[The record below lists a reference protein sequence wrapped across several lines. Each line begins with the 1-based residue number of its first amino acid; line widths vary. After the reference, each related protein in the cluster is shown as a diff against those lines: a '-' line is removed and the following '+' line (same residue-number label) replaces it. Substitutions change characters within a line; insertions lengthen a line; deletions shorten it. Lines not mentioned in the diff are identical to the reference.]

1 MPVDIEQLV
10 QQSLPSML
18 EGLKDEI
25 KTALIRKI
33 EWDTTNQISKTVS
46 EWVTENVIPEIVKE
60 LNESKEGLISVG
72 VNLAPVMVEALTTS
86 MLESFKKKLET
97 SYERKKIY
105 EACFGGY

>member
-33 EWDTTNQISKTVS
+33 EWDCTNQISKTVS
-46 EWVTENVIPEIVKE
+46 DWVTENVIPEIVKE

-72 VNLAPVMVEALTTS
+72 VNLAPVMVEALTAN
-86 MLESFKKKLET
+86 MLESFKKKLES
-97 SYERKKIY
+97 SYDRNKIY